1 MNTDSVKMDTDSIT
15 LFLNRSPLDIANQ
28 LITTI
33 TDNEKE
39 PSQEAI
45 DTLREIAAYIHT
57 WASFR
62 PCEED
67 KRPVRYSYR
76 PAR

>member
-1 MNTDSVKMDTDSIT
+1 MDTDSVTI
-15 LFLNRSPLDIANQ
+15 FLDKSPLDIANQ
-28 LITTI
+28 LITAI

-45 DTLREIAAYIHT
+45 DTLREIGAHIHT

-62 PCEED
+62 PYEED
-67 KRPVRYSYR
+67 KRPVRYNYR

>member
-1 MNTDSVKMDTDSIT
+1 MNTDSVTI
-15 LFLNRSPLDIANQ
+15 FLDKSPLDIANQ
-28 LITTI
+28 LITAI
-33 TDNEKE
+33 TDDERK

-62 PCEED
+62 PDEED

>member
-1 MNTDSVKMDTDSIT
+1 MDTDSVTIC
-15 LFLNRSPLDIANQ
+15 LDKSPLYIANE
-28 LITTI
+28 LITAI
-33 TDNEKE
+33 TDDERK

-62 PCEED
+62 PDEED

>member
-1 MNTDSVKMDTDSIT
+1 MDTDSVTI
-15 LFLNRSPLDIANQ
+15 FLDKSPLDIANQ
-28 LITTI
+28 LITAI
-33 TDNEKE
+33 TDDERK

-62 PCEED
+62 PDEED
-67 KRPVRYSYR
+67 KRPFRYSYR

>member
-1 MNTDSVKMDTDSIT
+1 MDTDSVTI
-15 LFLNRSPLDIANQ
+15 FLDKSPLDIANQ
-28 LITTI
+28 LITAI
-33 TDNEKE
+33 TDDERK

-45 DTLREIAAYIHT
+45 DALSEISAYIHT
-57 WASFR
+57 WANFR
-62 PCEED
+62 PDEED

>member
-1 MNTDSVKMDTDSIT
+1 MNTDSVTI
-15 LFLNRSPLDIANQ
+15 FLDNSPLDIANQ
-28 LITTI
+28 LITAI
-33 TDNEKE
+33 TDDERK
-39 PSQEAI
+39 PSQEKI
-45 DTLREIAAYIHT
+45 DTLREIESYIHT

-67 KRPVRYSYR
+67 RRPVRYSYR

>member
-1 MNTDSVKMDTDSIT
+1 MDTDSVTI
-15 LFLNRSPLDIANQ
+15 FLDKSPLDIANQ
-28 LITTI
+28 LITAI
-33 TDNEKE
+33 TDDERK

-45 DTLREIAAYIHT
+45 ETLREVAAYIHT
-57 WASFR
+57 WSNFR
-62 PCEED
+62 PDEED

>member
-1 MNTDSVKMDTDSIT
+1 MNTDNVTICLDK
-15 LFLNRSPLDIANQ
+15 SPLYIANE
-28 LITTI
+28 LITAI
-33 TDNEKE
+33 TDDERE
-39 PSQEAI
+39 PSQETI

-62 PCEED
+62 PYEED
-67 KRPVRYSYR
+67 KRPVRYNYR

>member
-1 MNTDSVKMDTDSIT
+1 MDTDSVTI
-15 LFLNRSPLDIANQ
+15 FLDKSPLDIANQ
-28 LITTI
+28 LITAI
-33 TDNEKE
+33 TDDERK

-45 DTLREIAAYIHT
+45 DALREIATYIHT

-62 PCEED
+62 PYEED
-67 KRPVRYSYR
+67 KRPFRYSYR

>member
-1 MNTDSVKMDTDSIT
+1 MDTDSIT
-15 LFLNRSPLDIANQ
+15 IFLDKSPLDIANQ
-28 LITTI
+28 LITAI
-33 TDNEKE
+33 TDDERK

-62 PCEED
+62 PDEED
-67 KRPVRYSYR
+67 KRPFRYSYR

>member
-1 MNTDSVKMDTDSIT
+1 MNTDSVTI
-15 LFLNRSPLDIANQ
+15 FLDKSPLYIANQ
-28 LITTI
+28 LITAI
-33 TDNEKE
+33 IDDERK

-45 DTLREIAAYIHT
+45 DTLDEIAAYIRT

-62 PCEED
+62 PYEED
-67 KRPVRYSYR
+67 KRPFRYSYR

>member
-1 MNTDSVKMDTDSIT
+1 MDTDNVTIC
-15 LFLNRSPLDIANQ
+15 LDKSPLYIANE
-28 LITTI
+28 LIAAI
-33 TDNEKE
+33 TDDERE
-39 PSQEAI
+39 PSQETI

>member
-1 MNTDSVKMDTDSIT
+1 MDTDNVTIC
-15 LFLNRSPLDIANQ
+15 LDKSPLYIANE
-28 LITTI
+28 LITAI
-33 TDNEKE
+33 TDDERE
-39 PSQEAI
+39 PSQETI

>member
-1 MNTDSVKMDTDSIT
+1 MNTDSVTICLDK
-15 LFLNRSPLDIANQ
+15 SPLYIANE
-28 LITTI
+28 LITAI
-33 TDNEKE
+33 TDDERK

-67 KRPVRYSYR
+67 NRPVRYSYR